1 VLDVRKITPPQKRP
15 PSDPLDGELFDM
27 ARSEERGFVKFPPPP
42 PPLDAPAAALARA
55 QPAPLAK
62 LPTTEQTH
70 PVDDVLRVVLPI
82 LICIAFSIPFL
93 SAWYI
98 WTH

>member
-1 VLDVRKITPPQKRP
+1 MRKLTPPSKHP

-27 ARSEERGFVKFPPPP
+27 ARAEEGGFVKFPPPP
-42 PPLDAPAAALARA
+42 PPLDAKAAALARA
-55 QPAPLAK
+55 QTGPLAT
-62 LPTTEQTH
+62 LPTDQTH
-70 PVDDVLRVVLPI
+70 PVDDVLRLVLPI
-82 LICIAFSIPFL
+82 LICIALAIPFL